1 MSSYAGHVLNVFQ
14 GNNNLVIEN
23 FCESFKFQSNLSIN
37 NAAYLLKEHHKWFR
51 KRIRKNYYI
60 SRNKEFNITT
70 VHKLHRHTF
79 INNIPTR
86 SIFIQLPDDST
97 NNTRATIM
105 QILQIGIITTISSKL
120 QAISKIRVLL

>member
-1 MSSYAGHVLNVFQ
+1 MIPEKNSQ
-14 GNNNLVIEN
+14 
-23 FCESFKFQSNLSIN
+23 
-37 NAAYLLKEHHKWFR
+37 
-51 KRIRKNYYI
+51 NYYI

-70 VHKLHRHTF
+70 GLKLHRHTF

-120 QAISKIRVLL
+120 